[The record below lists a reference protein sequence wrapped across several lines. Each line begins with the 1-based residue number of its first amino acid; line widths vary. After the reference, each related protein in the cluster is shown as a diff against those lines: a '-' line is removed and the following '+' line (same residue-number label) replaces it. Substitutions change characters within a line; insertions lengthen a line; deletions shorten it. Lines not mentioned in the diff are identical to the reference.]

1 MKMLSYL
8 REKGNSDLNSSETTL
23 LHRKII
29 LRKSFLRKLYI
40 NWYKLLLE
48 KIPETGTSQ
57 IIEIGSGGGFI
68 KTINSKIITSDILEG
83 VDCDMTFS
91 ADTLPFKDNS
101 LDAIL
106 MIDVL
111 HHLPDC
117 KKFFREADRALRP
130 GGKIVMIEPANTPFA
145 RFVYKH
151 FHHENFNPD
160 AKEWSFLTSGPLTG
174 ANGAL
179 PWIIFN
185 RDYPIF
191 KRLFPNLLCESI
203 VFHTPFAYLASGG
216 LSYKSMLP
224 GWSYRIFKFFEILI
238 SPLNRWIAMFQ
249 TITVY
254 KNCL

>member
-1 MKMLSYL
+1 MKMLSFL
-8 REKGNSDLNSSETTL
+8 REKKDTDLDSSETTL

-48 KIPETGTSQ
+48 KVPENVTSE
-57 IIEIGSGGGFI
+57 IVEIGSGGGFI

-91 ADTLPFKDNS
+91 AEALPFKDNS

-117 KKFFREADRALRP
+117 RKFFREASRALRP
-130 GGKIVMIEPANTPFA
+130 GGKIIMIEPANTTFSKFIY
-145 RFVYKH
+145 RN
-151 FHHENFNPD
+151 FHHEYFNPD
-160 AKEWSFLTSGPLTG
+160 AKEWSFLTSGPLSG

-179 PWIIFN
+179 PWIIFK
-185 RDYPIF
+185 RDYSSF
-191 KRLFPNLLCESI
+191 RRLFPNLHCESI
-203 VFHTPFAYLASGG
+203 VFHTPFAYLVSGG

-224 GWSYRIFKFFEILI
+224 GWSYGIIKSFETLI

-249 TITVY
+249 TITVH
-254 KNCL
+254 KI